1 MTLRSESDLPRGAS
15 LRVRVEGRVQGVGYR
30 DACVREARALGL
42 QGWVRN
48 RRDGSV
54 ELLVHG
60 AAESVDRMLAWL
72 HVGPPLA
79 RVVRVTSTPQ
89 DVPMLELRGFE
100 RRPTE

>member
-1 MTLRSESDLPRGAS
+1 MTPRSESDSPRGLS

-79 RVVRVTSTPQ
+79 SVVRVTSTPQ
-89 DVPMLELRGFE
+89 DAQAPEIRGFE
-100 RRPTE
+100 RRPTQ